1 MFIINIIPR
10 ETMYK
15 EEMDEVDR
23 EAEPSTSQYGEAMF
37 W

>member
-1 MFIINIIPR
+1 
-10 ETMYK
+10 MYK

-37 W
+37 WWLQSSKVL